1 MMASPR
7 KKTHKNLVRKKSAVI
22 PTVALVKGGGQLM
35 SKKELTK
42 ALLNLVVGVMSGY
55 IVLLLPQPGKA
66 QEPTPLMQP
75 RPMHVQHHKSEH
87 ADDLI

>member
-1 MMASPR
+1 
-7 KKTHKNLVRKKSAVI
+7 
-22 PTVALVKGGGQLM
+22 M

-66 QEPTPLMQP
+66 QNL
-75 RPMHVQHHKSEH
+75 RP
-87 ADDLI
+87 